1 MATALQARRP
11 ADATRSLWLFAS
23 LWSLRQYPSRA
34 HEWSWEK
41 KFQVI
46 RTAGFDG
53 VFSPPLP
60 VLRER
65 GNLRY
70 LAVTSLDTP
79 GKVAPVLS
87 AAKKLGA
94 LGIDVLLGN
103 YKTTPADAVTL
114 AVRIRD
120 VARALAL
127 PFAIETHRGTFT
139 ETPETTLAL
148 CEGYRRMTGEMLPLC
163 LDHSH
168 FAIVRHLAPPFWDR
182 LREPPGLLRAATQL
196 HLRPF
201 NGHHCQIPVLTSAGR
216 RTPEYRAW
224 LDYAKL
230 LLAHLRAQ
238 SSPDPVLVVP
248 EIGHAAPEYRLSCF
262 PDTWRDVIALTSDLR
277 RLWSSEVT
285 PLNVRRAITPLAVVI
300 GETPLRGGAT
310 AARTAKIKTR
320 TTEN

>member
-1 MATALQARRP
+1 MATALQDRRP
-11 ADATRSLWLFAS
+11 ADATRPLWLFAS
-23 LWSLRQYPSRA
+23 LWSLRQYPTRA
-34 HEWSWEK
+34 REWSWAK
-41 KFQVI
+41 KFHVI
-46 RTAGFDG
+46 RTTGFDG

-65 GNLRY
+65 GDLRY
-70 LAVTSLDTP
+70 LAVTSLAAP
-79 GKVAPVLS
+79 AKVAPVLS

-103 YKTTPADAVTL
+103 YNTSLADALTL
-114 AVRIRD
+114 TVRIRD
-120 VARALAL
+120 MARELAL
-127 PFAIETHRGTFT
+127 QFAIETHRGTFT

-148 CEGYRRMTGEMLPLC
+148 CEGYRSMTGEMLPLC

-168 FAIVRHLAPPFWDR
+168 FAVVRHLAPPFWDR
-182 LREPPGLLRAATQL
+182 LREPPSLLRAATQL

-230 LLAHLRAQ
+230 LLAHMRAQ
-238 SSPDPVLVVP
+238 SSPNPVLVVP
-248 EIGHAAPEYRLSCF
+248 EIGHAAPAYRLSCF

-277 RLWSSEVT
+277 GLW
-285 PLNVRRAITPLAVVI
+285 
-300 GETPLRGGAT
+300 
-310 AARTAKIKTR
+310 
-320 TTEN
+320 